1 MSQAG
6 SQDDGE
12 YEVIIVDENN
22 SSILADHD
30 VTSSGPPSTKVS
42 KHPPP
47 LLLPFPRQLDSIIIL
62 VITVIPFTKHVKRV
76 HFVCARDAYIE
87 INWSELFSGKKKE
100 RKKKKRKK
108 VNKISPRRWAKVN
121 EARKII

>member
-42 KHPPP
+42 KHPSPHFLARSIQ
-47 LLLPFPRQLDSIIIL
+47 LLYRYS
-62 VITVIPFTKHVKRV
+62 V
-76 HFVCARDAYIE
+76 HKTREMYFVCARDAYIE
-87 INWSELFSGKKKE
+87 INWPELFSGKKKE
-100 RKKKKRKK
+100 KKKK
-108 VNKISPRRWAKVN
+108 
-121 EARKII
+121 

>member
-47 LLLPFPRQLDSIIIL
+47 YFLARSIQLLYRYS
-62 VITVIPFTKHVKRV
+62 V
-76 HFVCARDAYIE
+76 HKTREMYFVCARDAYRLIDP
-87 INWSELFSGKKKE
+87 NCSQVK
-100 RKKKKRKK
+100 RKKKKK
-108 VNKISPRRWAKVN
+108 
-121 EARKII
+121 

>member
-1 MSQAG
+1 MCMTINWLSKEKNFYISLFLIPHLNHVFSGSGGIMSQSG

-42 KHPPP
+42 
-47 LLLPFPRQLDSIIIL
+47 
-62 VITVIPFTKHVKRV
+62 
-76 HFVCARDAYIE
+76 
-87 INWSELFSGKKKE
+87 
-100 RKKKKRKK
+100 
-108 VNKISPRRWAKVN
+108 
-121 EARKII
+121 

>member
-1 MSQAG
+1 MSQSG

-42 KHPPP
+42 
-47 LLLPFPRQLDSIIIL
+47 
-62 VITVIPFTKHVKRV
+62 VTVP
-76 HFVCARDAYIE
+76 
-87 INWSELFSGKKKE
+87 NLGLFSFCIVTKSSPT
-100 RKKKKRKK
+100 RKFLA
-108 VNKISPRRWAKVN
+108 SSSF
-121 EARKII
+121 

>member
-1 MSQAG
+1 MFTLYTMYNEIFQLDKIKRMNINWLRRNVRISRCLISDLNRVFSGSGGIMSQSG

-42 KHPPP
+42 
-47 LLLPFPRQLDSIIIL
+47 
-62 VITVIPFTKHVKRV
+62 
-76 HFVCARDAYIE
+76 
-87 INWSELFSGKKKE
+87 
-100 RKKKKRKK
+100 
-108 VNKISPRRWAKVN
+108 
-121 EARKII
+121 

>member
-42 KHPPP
+42 DQPIPSSSCLFDKIQF
-47 LLLPFPRQLDSIIIL
+47 LSCFIETCNVKDLPVRTSGLI
-62 VITVIPFTKHVKRV
+62 
-76 HFVCARDAYIE
+76 DA
-87 INWSELFSGKKKE
+87 LFSGKMVL
-100 RKKKKRKK
+100 R
-108 VNKISPRRWAKVN
+108 ISS
-121 EARKII
+121 

>member
-47 LLLPFPRQLDSIIIL
+47 HFLARSIQLLYRYS
-62 VITVIPFTKHVKRV
+62 V
-76 HFVCARDAYIE
+76 HKTRETYLVCARDAYIE
-87 INWSELFSGKKKE
+87 INWPELFSGKKKE
-100 RKKKKRKK
+100 KKKKSKHKNLSSTMSERK
-108 VNKISPRRWAKVN
+108 
-121 EARKII
+121 

>member
-1 MSQAG
+1 MSDLNRVFSGSGGIMSQSG

-42 KHPPP
+42 
-47 LLLPFPRQLDSIIIL
+47 
-62 VITVIPFTKHVKRV
+62 
-76 HFVCARDAYIE
+76 
-87 INWSELFSGKKKE
+87 
-100 RKKKKRKK
+100 
-108 VNKISPRRWAKVN
+108 
-121 EARKII
+121 

>member
-1 MSQAG
+1 MFSGSGGIMSQSG

-42 KHPPP
+42 LSHGKVA
-47 LLLPFPRQLDSIIIL
+47 IIRNFD
-62 VITVIPFTKHVKRV
+62 T
-76 HFVCARDAYIE
+76 
-87 INWSELFSGKKKE
+87 S
-100 RKKKKRKK
+100 
-108 VNKISPRRWAKVN
+108 
-121 EARKII
+121 

>member
-1 MSQAG
+1 MSQSG

-42 KHPPP
+42 QFAGTLH
-47 LLLPFPRQLDSIIIL
+47 LP
-62 VITVIPFTKHVKRV
+62 
-76 HFVCARDAYIE
+76 
-87 INWSELFSGKKKE
+87 
-100 RKKKKRKK
+100 
-108 VNKISPRRWAKVN
+108 
-121 EARKII
+121 

>member
-42 KHPPP
+42 DHFSKYLFVYSCLFDKM
-47 LLLPFPRQLDSIIIL
+47 LLR
-62 VITVIPFTKHVKRV
+62 
-76 HFVCARDAYIE
+76 
-87 INWSELFSGKKKE
+87 
-100 RKKKKRKK
+100 
-108 VNKISPRRWAKVN
+108 
-121 EARKII
+121 

>member
-47 LLLPFPRQLDSIIIL
+47 HFLARSIQLLYLYRYS
-62 VITVIPFTKHVKRV
+62 V
-76 HFVCARDAYIE
+76 HKTRETYLVCARDAYIE
-87 INWSELFSGKKKE
+87 INWPELFSGKKKE
-100 RKKKKRKK
+100 KKKSKHKNLSSTMSERK
-108 VNKISPRRWAKVN
+108 
-121 EARKII
+121 

>member
-42 KHPPP
+42 KHP
-47 LLLPFPRQLDSIIIL
+47 LPISSPARFNYY
-62 VITVIPFTKHVKRV
+62 TVTPFTKHVKRIL
-76 HFVCARDAYIE
+76 FVREMRTSRLIDPNC
-87 INWSELFSGKKKE
+87 SQVK
-100 RKKKKRKK
+100 RKKKKKSKHKNLSSTMSERK
-108 VNKISPRRWAKVN
+108 
-121 EARKII
+121 

>member
-1 MSQAG
+1 MSQSG

-42 KHPPP
+42 
-47 LLLPFPRQLDSIIIL
+47 
-62 VITVIPFTKHVKRV
+62 
-76 HFVCARDAYIE
+76 
-87 INWSELFSGKKKE
+87 WSRERLELSRNFYPEKG
-100 RKKKKRKK
+100 
-108 VNKISPRRWAKVN
+108 
-121 EARKII
+121 

>member
-1 MSQAG
+1 MSQSG

-42 KHPPP
+42 LRCSVLKYSANIES
-47 LLLPFPRQLDSIIIL
+47 LLSRNHQRSN
-62 VITVIPFTKHVKRV
+62 FTKYI
-76 HFVCARDAYIE
+76 FV
-87 INWSELFSGKKKE
+87 S
-100 RKKKKRKK
+100 
-108 VNKISPRRWAKVN
+108 
-121 EARKII
+121 

>member
-1 MSQAG
+1 MSQLG

-42 KHPPP
+42 
-47 LLLPFPRQLDSIIIL
+47 
-62 VITVIPFTKHVKRV
+62 
-76 HFVCARDAYIE
+76 
-87 INWSELFSGKKKE
+87 
-100 RKKKKRKK
+100 
-108 VNKISPRRWAKVN
+108 
-121 EARKII
+121 

>member
-42 KHPPP
+42 KHPPIP
-47 LLLPFPRQLDSIIIL
+47 SIQFIIL
-62 VITVIPFTKHVKRV
+62 TVIYKTRETYL
-76 HFVCARDAYIE
+76 VCEKDAYIE
-87 INWSELFSGKKKE
+87 INWSVVL
-100 RKKKKRKK
+100 R
-108 VNKISPRRWAKVN
+108 
-121 EARKII
+121 